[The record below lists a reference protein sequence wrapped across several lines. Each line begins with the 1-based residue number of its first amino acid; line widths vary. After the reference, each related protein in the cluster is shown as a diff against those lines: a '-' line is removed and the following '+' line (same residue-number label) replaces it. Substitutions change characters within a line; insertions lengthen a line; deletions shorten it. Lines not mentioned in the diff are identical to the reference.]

1 MQGKKPELH
10 LESKAGQKWLC
21 RQGDISQTGTRGPV
35 KGGIISKYTRIAG
48 IAATLPDKLRH
59 MVTLLKGLRN
69 LHVTQEAINKE
80 PWKFFM

>member
-1 MQGKKPELH
+1 M
-10 LESKAGQKWLC
+10 KA
-21 RQGDISQTGTRGPV
+21 
-35 KGGIISKYTRIAG
+35 GIISKYTRIAG

-80 PWKFFM
+80 PWKVFHVESDVIKLCIVEGKREDRETQ